1 VVNPASINFYGYTVV
16 RVEGEK
22 RAVLTSYGR
31 DVPAAGYLT
40 PSGAYPTTVRDR
52 ADISWQ

>member
-1 VVNPASINFYGYTVV
+1 MNPASINFYGYTVV
-16 RVEGEK
+16 RVEGEQ
-22 RAVLTSYGR
+22 RAILTSYGR
-31 DVPAAGYLT
+31 DVPAAGYLA